1 MYCFFF
7 THFISLSICL
17 YNIFYFSLVTLALVP
32 VCLLSCVHL
41 LSCFSLFPNWWLS
54 LHAGCSSLL
63 KMRFS
68 VTVARCLV
76 LGGSL
81 RLGFYTLCV
90 YTPLCIYL
98 KKNVMVL
105 KVFCFCF
112 TQSLWKHFHASKNKN
127 KNLWLKKKARKK
139 RIYPTITAQNKRIAF
154 RALALPLSVWVLS
167 PAKLLTF
174 RS

>member
-1 MYCFFF
+1 MHCFFF

-90 YTPLCIYL
+90 YIPLCIYL
-98 KKNVMVL
+98 KKCYGFESFFFL
-105 KVFCFCF
+105 
-112 TQSLWKHFHASKNKN
+112 FHTKFYGSIFMPVKIKI
-127 KNLWLKKKARKK
+127 K
-139 RIYPTITAQNKRIAF
+139 ICD
-154 RALALPLSVWVLS
+154 
-167 PAKLLTF
+167 
-174 RS
+174 